1 MFTIIIRNLREG
13 GIDREI
19 ERGKQERDRQIVRER
34 VIVYNRVLLTVL
46 INCPS
51 NNDCNNSLAGTTS
64 LNGLDILITNS
75 DGHFNNSV
83 CN

>member
-34 VIVYNRVLLTVL
+34 VIVYNKV
-46 INCPS
+46 S
-51 NNDCNNSLAGTTS
+51 SYSA
-64 LNGLDILITNS
+64 
-75 DGHFNNSV
+75 H
-83 CN
+83 